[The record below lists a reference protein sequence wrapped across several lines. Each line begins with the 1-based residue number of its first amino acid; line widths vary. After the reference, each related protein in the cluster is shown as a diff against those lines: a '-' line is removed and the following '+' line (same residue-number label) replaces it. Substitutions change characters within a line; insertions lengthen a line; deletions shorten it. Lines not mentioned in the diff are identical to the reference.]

1 MLLGQGL
8 PPQHHR
14 RTSTAT
20 TTNGASPSGG
30 HAREESGV
38 GGKGN
43 EIVRAKSEENLSE
56 TEEAAMT
63 LEDIGELKNFPYHSH
78 TSKGADS

>member
-14 RTSTAT
+14 RVSTAT
-20 TTNGASPSGG
+20 TVGASPPNSGG
-30 HAREESGV
+30 
-38 GGKGN
+38 GGEGGRS

-63 LEDIGELKNFPYHSH
+63 LEDIGELYFRLLQQ
-78 TSKGADS
+78 